1 MPAYVEPAAAV
12 KTGLKR
18 KRIAVGSSEQYEFE
32 ETCRLGAGAFG
43 AVFKARHRATG
54 QIVAVKCH
62 SAADGDLTM
71 VFREARFHE
80 EACCGG
86 ANPFAVSFH
95 GVVRDPGT
103 WKRYL
108 VMECMETSLHD
119 LLHQRPRG
127 SPPLPEATVRAAM
140 WQLLTGTK
148 KMHEACIIHRDIKLQ
163 NILVGEGQSVVK
175 ICDFGLAMS
184 TDERLPY
191 EPAGTLWYQA
201 PEMLLGKPDYDTKVD
216 VWSLGC
222 VMAELV
228 NNGRPLFQGSDDDGQ
243 LCAIFDVLGVPDDST
258 WPWFSSTP
266 FATEVMPE
274 LDMQAYNRLRDL
286 FPETKLSTE
295 GFQVL
300 SGLLTCNP
308 NRRLTAAAAL
318 NHPWFAKIDDL
329 ELPKKKEKLES
340 MLPKGHKRRRRMF
353 QGSQIRKHS
362 VMDKEKTMNSKKE
375 AKYLTLPSQNKRRRP
390 RKPRIVPCLDD
401 PLPLLPPRVA
411 APDEL
416 HQVKPEQHLDDA
428 EFQKVGQSHSSR
440 PDSCRRDSIH
450 PKQDRRSHPHAP
462 APPPFARPSSSMQI
476 HGWPPPCTQAWASTT
491 ASPRLHPASQRRALN
506 KRSTASSPSP
516 VAISTRP
523 WQALRGKLALPHGNL
538 GVPCGNLPPP

>member
-1 MPAYVEPAAAV
+1 MMPAYVEPAAAV

-228 NNGRPLFQGSDDDGQ
+228 NNGRPLFQGSHDDGQ

-274 LDMQAYNRLRDL
+274 LDMQRNNHLRDL

-318 NHPWFAKIDDL
+318 NHPWFAKVDDL

-340 MLPKGHKRRRRMF
+340 MLPKGHKRRR
-353 QGSQIRKHS
+353 
-362 VMDKEKTMNSKKE
+362 
-375 AKYLTLPSQNKRRRP
+375 L
-390 RKPRIVPCLDD
+390 
-401 PLPLLPPRVA
+401 
-411 APDEL
+411 
-416 HQVKPEQHLDDA
+416 
-428 EFQKVGQSHSSR
+428 
-440 PDSCRRDSIH
+440 
-450 PKQDRRSHPHAP
+450 
-462 APPPFARPSSSMQI
+462 
-476 HGWPPPCTQAWASTT
+476 
-491 ASPRLHPASQRRALN
+491 RA
-506 KRSTASSPSP
+506 
-516 VAISTRP
+516 VY
-523 WQALRGKLALPHGNL
+523 
-538 GVPCGNLPPP
+538 V

>member
-1 MPAYVEPAAAV
+1 
-12 KTGLKR
+12 
-18 KRIAVGSSEQYEFE
+18 
-32 ETCRLGAGAFG
+32 
-43 AVFKARHRATG
+43 
-54 QIVAVKCH
+54 
-62 SAADGDLTM
+62 M

-86 ANPFAVSFH
+86 ANPFVVSFH

-201 PEMLLGKPDYDTKVD
+201 PELLLGKPDYDTKVD

-258 WPWFSSTP
+258 WPWFSSMP

-286 FPETKLSTE
+286 
-295 GFQVL
+295 
-300 SGLLTCNP
+300 
-308 NRRLTAAAAL
+308 RLTAAAAL

-340 MLPKGHKRRRRMF
+340 MLPKGHKRR
-353 QGSQIRKHS
+353 S
-362 VMDKEKTMNSKKE
+362 VGVHHGFAT
-375 AKYLTLPSQNKRRRP
+375 
-390 RKPRIVPCLDD
+390 
-401 PLPLLPPRVA
+401 
-411 APDEL
+411 
-416 HQVKPEQHLDDA
+416 
-428 EFQKVGQSHSSR
+428 
-440 PDSCRRDSIH
+440 
-450 PKQDRRSHPHAP
+450 
-462 APPPFARPSSSMQI
+462 PPPDIAAARPQ
-476 HGWPPPCTQAWASTT
+476 Q
-491 ASPRLHPASQRRALN
+491 ALN
-506 KRSTASSPSP
+506 
-516 VAISTRP
+516 
-523 WQALRGKLALPHGNL
+523 GKLALPRGNL
-538 GVPCGNLPPP
+538 DAPLASAPRQASPPPRQSRQKKCLNSELWHACAGPLICLPTVGTCIVYFP

>member
-1 MPAYVEPAAAV
+1 MLYNLHLHPQSLVRRHRHHVFHLISSPRPQPSLGNAIRRRPTNSLVMPAYVEPAAAV

-62 SAADGDLTM
+62 SAADGDLSM

-228 NNGRPLFQGSDDDGQ
+228 NNGRPLFQGSHDDGQ

-274 LDMQAYNRLRDL
+274 LDMQRNNHLRDL

-318 NHPWFAKIDDL
+318 NHPWFAKVDDL
-329 ELPKKKEKLES
+329 KLPKKKEKLES
-340 MLPKGHKRRRRMF
+340 MLPKRHKRRR
-353 QGSQIRKHS
+353 
-362 VMDKEKTMNSKKE
+362 
-375 AKYLTLPSQNKRRRP
+375 L
-390 RKPRIVPCLDD
+390 
-401 PLPLLPPRVA
+401 
-411 APDEL
+411 
-416 HQVKPEQHLDDA
+416 
-428 EFQKVGQSHSSR
+428 
-440 PDSCRRDSIH
+440 
-450 PKQDRRSHPHAP
+450 
-462 APPPFARPSSSMQI
+462 
-476 HGWPPPCTQAWASTT
+476 
-491 ASPRLHPASQRRALN
+491 RA
-506 KRSTASSPSP
+506 
-516 VAISTRP
+516 VY
-523 WQALRGKLALPHGNL
+523 
-538 GVPCGNLPPP
+538 V